1 MRKYRQAIRADKADE
16 KQRERRFSLYLVTI
30 C

>member
-16 KQRERRFSLYLVTI
+16 KQRERRSSRNNLLTI
-30 C
+30 

>member
-16 KQRERRFSLYLVTI
+16 KQRERRSSLYLVTI